1 MENNDRPP
9 LTTITESGVY
19 RLKLTLPKP
28 EKVFVRDDGSV
39 SCRLFFVAAD
49 GKCLSRFYGTI
60 NPSSLAMLVGKL
72 SGKWTDNIRGDA
84 TVMEFLEYLKPACG
98 KPTDIGVE
106 VTESQ
111 NINPKTGTPYLNY
124 KLTFPKGSQKP
135 AAPTSQPPGDDS
147 VPF

>member
-9 LTTITESGVY
+9 LTTIDASGVY

-28 EKVFVRDDGSV
+28 EKVKAYDDGSV

-49 GKCLSRFYGTI
+49 GKCLSKSYGTKYAG
-60 NPSSLAMLVGKL
+60 SLAMLVGKL
-72 SGKWTDNIRGDA
+72 SGKYAETIRGDA
-84 TVMEFLEYLKPACG
+84 TVMEFLEYIKPATG
-98 KPTDIGVE
+98 KPTDIAVE
-106 VTESQ
+106 VTPDGEWNGRPQ
-111 NINPKTGTPYLNY
+111 FKY

-135 AAPTSQPPGDDS
+135 AAPADDQPPEG